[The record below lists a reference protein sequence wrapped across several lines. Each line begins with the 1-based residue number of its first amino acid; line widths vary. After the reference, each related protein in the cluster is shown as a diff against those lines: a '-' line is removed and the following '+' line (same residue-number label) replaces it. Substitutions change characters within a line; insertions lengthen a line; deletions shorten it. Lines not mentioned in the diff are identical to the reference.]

1 MRYFMKT
8 SEIVNNKANRPPT
21 NKGKTKMIPPE
32 GNSQGQKLGMALNGI

>member
-8 SEIVNNKANRPPT
+8 SEVVNNKANRPPT

-32 GNSQGQKLGMALNGI
+32 GNSQRQKLGMALNGI